1 MNILRMAVVAA
12 LVAAAPA
19 AAADSQ
25 QRTIT
30 VSGTSSLTVVNDTA
44 GFVTGVTVRRSSPGV
59 ALRSASAAT
68 SRVLHAL
75 EAAGV
80 AAGDLR
86 TDDVSVHAVRRHH
99 VLVYVAS
106 NLVHVVVRKVT
117 STGAVI
123 DAAVNAGATRLSGLT
138 FWRSRSADVYR
149 QALVAAL
156 RNARGKAQA
165 LAQDSNATLGDV
177 QSIEESTVDT
187 YNSSESASAGTGL
200 PSPRTPTHAGR
211 TKVTAT
217 LTAVFALQ

>member
-1 MNILRMAVVAA
+1 MLA

-19 AAADSQ
+19 AADD

-30 VSGTSSLTVVNDTA
+30 VSGASSLTIANDTA
-44 GFVTGVTVRRSSPGV
+44 GFVTGVTARRSSPGA

-86 TDDVSVHAVRRHH
+86 TDDVAVHAVRRHH
-99 VLVYVAS
+99 LVLYVAS
-106 NLVHVVVRKVT
+106 EAVHVVVRNVT

-123 DAAVNAGATRLSGLT
+123 DAAVRAGATRMSGLT

-156 RNARGKAQA
+156 RNARAKAQA
-165 LAQDSNATLGDV
+165 LAQDSNATLGEV
-177 QSIEESTVDT
+177 VSIDESGV
-187 YNSSESASAGTGL
+187 ESYPLDSAGAGTAA
-200 PSPRTPTHAGR
+200 PAPKVPTRPGR

-217 LTAVFALQ
+217 LTAVYALTSAA